1 MGVYRFKSQVP
12 TWSLSD
18 PDKSTCVCYVCLYHF
33 NKPISL
39 LWPRVE
45 LVGEAYQFIQCKI
58 TKVMVVAYLGVESST
73 PSLHPHIIGGIGVP
87 AMLSSSQIRYPL
99 DSSRETLRY
108 LGAQVNSV
116 ILCVLLLYHCV
127 LFYCIIVCALIVVK
141 FTF

>member
-1 MGVYRFKSQVP
+1 
-12 TWSLSD
+12 
-18 PDKSTCVCYVCLYHF
+18 
-33 NKPISL
+33 
-39 LWPRVE
+39 
-45 LVGEAYQFIQCKI
+45 
-58 TKVMVVAYLGVESST
+58 MVVAYLGVESST
-73 PSLHPHIIGGIGVP
+73 PSLHPHIIGGSGVP

-141 FTF
+141 FTFYLFVIFLRKLSASEVNRRLEWVPIHHKNDRRRRYYRMLHVQERLVE